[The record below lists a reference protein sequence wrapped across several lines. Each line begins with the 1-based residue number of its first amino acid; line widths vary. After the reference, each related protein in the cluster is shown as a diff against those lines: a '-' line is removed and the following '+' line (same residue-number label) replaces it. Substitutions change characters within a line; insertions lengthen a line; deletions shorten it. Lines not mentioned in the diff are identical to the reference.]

1 LRRLG
6 DLASV
11 ELAPSVMQFP
21 PASLSPLATG
31 GETGVHASYAPSR
44 RARKMRHAAVH
55 KNLQFSTAFR
65 RIPQDG
71 AA

>member
-1 LRRLG
+1 MR
-6 DLASV
+6 
-11 ELAPSVMQFP
+11 FP
-21 PASLSPLATG
+21 PASFSLLAAD
-31 GETGVHASYAPSR
+31 GEIGVHASYARPR
-44 RARKMRHAAVH
+44 QARKMRRTAVH

>member
-1 LRRLG
+1 
-6 DLASV
+6 
-11 ELAPSVMQFP
+11 MQFP